1 MVILWFNILKPLK
14 SWILQEEEKNHKL
27 RWDENQNKYIF
38 ITCNWKQFYHNIISG
53 YVEAARLEL
62 RERSSLTPPQRSP
75 PAPSTMLMRRWGCRW
90 WSGHSRRV
98 FSRNRR
104 TLKSWRRTRWGGARR
119 RKWSGAIRGGE
130 ALWGRLQAKGT
141 WGELLWCRAFTIIRP
156 NIFDWFCNV
165 LKIHKKI
172 WINPRTF
179 DQFFINL
186 MNRVSSNN

>member
-104 TLKSWRRTRWGGARR
+104 TLKSWRRTRWGGGGGESEAQL
-119 RKWSGAIRGGE
+119 SGAEKLSEDVFRPEEPEENYYGVGH
-130 ALWGRLQAKGT
+130 LLQSGPTFLIDFVTFWKST
-141 WGELLWCRAFTIIRP
+141 
-156 NIFDWFCNV
+156 
-165 LKIHKKI
+165 KK
-172 WINPRTF
+172 F
-179 DQFFINL
+179 E
-186 MNRVSSNN
+186 